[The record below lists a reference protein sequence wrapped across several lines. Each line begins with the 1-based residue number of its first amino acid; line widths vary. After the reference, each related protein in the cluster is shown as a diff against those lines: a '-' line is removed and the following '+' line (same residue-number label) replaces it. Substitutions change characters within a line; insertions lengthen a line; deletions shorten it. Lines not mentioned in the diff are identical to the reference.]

1 MTTSPIDQVLAT
13 SRVVV
18 CVGSGGVGK
27 TTTSALIAMHAAYR
41 GQRALVMTIDPAR
54 RLANALG
61 LDALDDEVQRID
73 LPEASGEMWATML
86 DMKQAFDEIVER
98 YAPDAK
104 TRDAI
109 FSNRFYRYFSTSL
122 AGAQELSASEK
133 LYEVVASG
141 EWDLV
146 VLDTPPTTNAL
157 DFLDA
162 PVRFFEALDSKVFQ
176 WAIDTSRRGGLL
188 NMGARFVT
196 STLGRFTGSEFFEEL
211 GEFLGHF
218 SALFDGFRDRTRA
231 TFRLFADAGT
241 RFVIVTSPDPLT
253 VDEALYFRRRLDE
266 LDVRLGGVVV
276 NRVRRAFAHNAYVD
290 ASLDALADRLGA
302 LDGGDR
308 IARALRLRIARKLL
322 SNAQEFD
329 RLAARDAGVLRDL
342 AGRVEP
348 APVVAVPLYA
358 SDVHD
363 LEALEQMRRDL
374 ASSTA

>member
-1 MTTSPIDQVLAT
+1 MTSPIDQVLQT
-13 SRVVV
+13 CRVVV

-41 GQRALVMTIDPAR
+41 GQRALVLTIDPAR

-73 LPEASGEMWATML
+73 LPDAAGEMWATML
-86 DMKQAFDEIVER
+86 DMKQAFDDIVER
-98 YAPDAK
+98 YAPDTA
-104 TRDAI
+104 TRRAI
-109 FSNRFYRYFSTSL
+109 FENRFYRLFSTSL

-162 PVRFFEALDSKVFQ
+162 PVRFYEALDSRVFS
-176 WAIDTSRRGGLL
+176 WAIDSGRRGGLL
-188 NMGARFVT
+188 NIGTRFVT

-211 GEFLGHF
+211 GEFLTHF
-218 SALFDGFRDRTRA
+218 SALFEGFRERTRA

-276 NRVRRAFAHNAYVD
+276 NRVRRTFAANRYAS
-290 ASLDALADRLGA
+290 ASLDVLTDRLGA
-302 LDGGDR
+302 IGGGDR
-308 IARALRLRIARKLL
+308 INRALRMRLARKLIA
-322 SNAQEFD
+322 NAQEFD
-329 RLAARDAGVLRDL
+329 RLAARDAEVLRDL
-342 AGRVEP
+342 GHRVDP

-363 LEALEQMRRDL
+363 LEALDRMRHDL
-374 ASSTA
+374 AGSSA